1 MKKSLK
7 ILFMLSFFMLF
18 ITTSCSSDDNNNDDD
33 DNDDDNDPVVKEIH
47 FNDARLAVQVRLA
60 LGLSEND
67 AVTEENILNLTEL
80 EIDGEGDITPNGNIR
95 EISDLSGLEYAENL
109 TYLHFGAT
117 KVTDL
122 TPIGGLKKMDYLRM
136 NDTDVT
142 DLSPLSGYTT
152 LTYFNAN
159 TARGITDLSPLAG
172 NA

>member
-18 ITTSCSSDDNNNDDD
+18 ITTSCSSDDSIVTDKVDVDDDNNNDDD

-95 EISDLSGLEYAENL
+95 EISDLSGLERSEEHTSEL
-109 TYLHFGAT
+109 QSRPHL
-117 KVTDL
+117 VCRL
-122 TPIGGLKKMDYLRM
+122 LLEKKKYES
-136 NDTDVT
+136 N
-142 DLSPLSGYTT
+142 TT
-152 LTYFNAN
+152 TRFL
-159 TARGITDLSPLAG
+159 L
-172 NA
+172 